1 MFKVLFTK
9 HPMIG
14 HDLATLAWFMALC
27 YRVVSSFALCCE
39 KVYKQCIASHENSRF
54 SLHFSECRHCWEE
67 MTSKIG
73 LECDDPKVHLK
84 ARWFDL
90 NSSHSRRQDRK
101 PFCLFPQRIKND
113 DGISL
118 NILLK
123 CKDQKWLEIRKI
135 SCLTCFYWL
144 LYNQDWKQLWKWDYQ
159 DYHLSPNNT
168 VKQIIQIKFT
178 IRNFFSK

>member
-1 MFKVLFTK
+1 MFTK

-39 KVYKQCIASHENSRF
+39 KVYKQCIASHEISRF
-54 SLHFSECRHCWEE
+54 SLHFSDCWDE

-101 PFCLFPQRIKND
+101 PFCLFPQRIKEEDDFELMEFPWTFYQNARTKND
-113 DGISL
+113 WKFFAKERITCLSFFL
-118 NILLK
+118 FIWFWFYKFPVLTFNIL
-123 CKDQKWLEIRKI
+123 
-135 SCLTCFYWL
+135 
-144 LYNQDWKQLWKWDYQ
+144 
-159 DYHLSPNNT
+159 
-168 VKQIIQIKFT
+168 
-178 IRNFFSK
+178 FFI